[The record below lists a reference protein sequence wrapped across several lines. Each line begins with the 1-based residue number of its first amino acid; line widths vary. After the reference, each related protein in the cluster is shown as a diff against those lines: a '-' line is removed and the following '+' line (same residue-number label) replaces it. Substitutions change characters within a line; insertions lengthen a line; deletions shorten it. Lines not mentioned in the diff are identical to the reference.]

1 MIRRLRKDSGGGASF
16 EAAQAAISRG
26 MADLLAGLDNVI
38 DDDAALGRVYA
49 GLASDLEET
58 ARVSGSGSVVE
69 EWAPIGMLGLAVATT
84 RASGP
89 SVSRRRL
96 AVRSVAA
103 AMVAAL
109 AAGASAVALRTIA
122 APSPGRNG
130 TAGPTDRGSYVV
142 KRVGSALLAAEPG
155 EVGQMTVTTLGTAQ
169 PGGTTATTTSEEWSH
184 GDQWRSVT
192 TSSAGHPVYDE
203 GSSTTSSFTLVS
215 YLTRTWAR
223 QPGLGRPAAT
233 ASGPG
238 SCEPVVAALPLLFQ
252 PRLPGTGFS
261 ASSPLT
267 VAGDLRAAV
276 SCAVLAVAGRQ
287 RVDGIEAIQ
296 LTSRPGSKISETI
309 WVSPSTYLPVRVI
322 IRPAPTKPQSMRADI
337 TWLPVTAQNLAILA
351 VPVPAGFRHVRLVDA
366 VSPVSHQTPG

>member
-1 MIRRLRKDSGGGASF
+1 MISRLRSDSGGGASF
-16 EAAQAAISRG
+16 EAAHAAISRG

-38 DDDAALGRVYA
+38 DDDAALGCVYA
-49 GLASDLEET
+49 GLESDLQET
-58 ARVSGSGSVVE
+58 ARDSGSGSVVDE
-69 EWAPIGMLGLAVATT
+69 CAPIGMLGSAVTTT

-89 SVSRRRL
+89 AASSRGL

-122 APSPGRNG
+122 APSPGRG
-130 TAGPTDRGSYVV
+130 ADGPADRGSYVV
-142 KRVGSALLAAEPG
+142 KRVGSALLAAESG
-155 EVGQMTVTTLGTAQ
+155 EVGQMTVTTHSTAL
-169 PGGTTATTTSEEWSH
+169 PGGTIATTTSEEWSH

-192 TSSAGHPVYDE
+192 NSSAGHPVYDE
-203 GSSTTSSFTLVS
+203 GSSTTSFFTLVS

-223 QPGLGRPAAT
+223 QPGLGRPAGT

-238 SCEPVVAALPLLFQ
+238 SCEPAVAALPLLFQ
-252 PRLPGTGFS
+252 PGLPGTGFS

-309 WVSPSTYLPVRVI
+309 WVSPSTYLPVRVA
-322 IRPAPTKPQSMRADI
+322 IRPAPTKPESMRADI
-337 TWLPVTAQNLAILA
+337 TWLPVTAQNLAKLA
-351 VPVPAGFRHVRLVDA
+351 VPVPAGFRDVRLA
-366 VSPVSHQTPG
+366 NAFSPVPHQIPG